1 MVTYLRYTIYQK
13 YIITWRSFCA
23 GLLYLRIVSYQ
34 WYGHWDLIISI
45 LIRMPSKL
53 CIVHC
58 NLLLEDKKIKKKIYY
73 VWYMNRI
80 GHLFMTFLRCCCLTS
95 ADILICKGLFL
106 LALRYTTGSAKQ
118 INLIYYQTA
127 NDTISIV
134 L

>member
-1 MVTYLRYTIYQK
+1 
-13 YIITWRSFCA
+13 
-23 GLLYLRIVSYQ
+23 
-34 WYGHWDLIISI
+34 
-45 LIRMPSKL
+45 
-53 CIVHC
+53 
-58 NLLLEDKKIKKKIYY
+58 
-73 VWYMNRI
+73 MNRI